1 MVNAVRSTII
11 LALTMGLFLAWSGLG
26 YPENESEIMSPK
38 IRRLQE
44 RLGRSYSDAAGW
56 PVTNFLEENN
66 GKFPLIEDSLVTFVY
81 HGTVGLR
88 ATVPS
93 DINRW
98 DTKTREMAR
107 LGRTNLYYLTLAIPR
122 DARIDYKFY
131 VDRLWMLDPLNART
145 ITGGFGDNSEFSM
158 PDYTPPSE
166 IAEALFLERGTVDVH
181 EFTSDILPSTRK
193 IQVYMPY
200 GSRPDSTGEVANPGP
215 YPVVF
220 VQDGGEYITLASM
233 VNVLDN
239 MIRRGRIPPIIAVFI
254 DPFDRN
260 YEYWLNADY
269 ERLLIEEIMP
279 FIRVRYDVSTRPD
292 DTAIMGASLG
302 GAISF
307 MIAMNHPEIFGMCG
321 SQSGA
326 FEVDDGRLLVQAEES
341 PKQLVDFYIDCGKFG
356 DLLSENRQMQTIL
369 TEKGYRIKYREFN
382 EGHSWGNWRAHIDDM
397 LVFFWGR
404 RGER

>member
-1 MVNAVRSTII
+1 MASAGRSAIT
-11 LALTMGLFLAWSGLG
+11 LALAAGLLLASSGPG
-26 YPENESEIMSPK
+26 HAEEAPEIMSPR
-38 IRRLQE
+38 IMGLQE
-44 RLGRSYSDAAGW
+44 KLRGAYSDSSTRLVSA
-56 PVTNFLEENN
+56 FLEENA
-66 GKFPLIEDSLVTFVY
+66 GQFPLIEDSLVTFVY
-81 HGTVGLR
+81 NGTVGLR

-93 DINRW
+93 DMNRW
-98 DTKTREMAR
+98 DTKAQEMTR
-107 LGRTNLYYLTLAIPR
+107 LGGTDLYYLSLAVPM

-131 VDRLWMLDPLNART
+131 VDRLWMLDPLNPRT

-158 PDYTPPSE
+158 PGYTQPPE
-166 IAEALFLERGTVDVH
+166 IAEVFTAQRGTVDVH
-181 EFTSDILPSTRK
+181 EYTSDILPSTRK
-193 IQVYMPY
+193 IQVYVPF
-200 GSRPDSTGEVANPGP
+200 GSRPDTTGTAANRGP

-239 MIRRGRIPPIIAVFI
+239 TIRRGRIPPIIAVFI
-254 DPFDRN
+254 DPVDRN

-269 ERLLIEEIMP
+269 ERLLIEEIIP

-326 FEVDDGRLLVQAEES
+326 FEVDNGRLLTRAEAS
-341 PKQLVDFYIDCGKFG
+341 PKQLVDFYLDCGRFG
-356 DLLSENRQMQTIL
+356 DLLSENRKMQAIL
-369 TEKGYRIKYREFN
+369 TEKGYRIKYQEFN

-404 RGER
+404 RGEK

>member
-1 MVNAVRSTII
+1 
-11 LALTMGLFLAWSGLG
+11 MGLFLALSGLC
-26 YPENESEIMSPK
+26 YPEDESEIMSPR

-44 RLGRSYSDAAGW
+44 RLGRAYSGTGGW

-81 HGTVGLR
+81 HGAVGLR

-98 DTKTREMAR
+98 DTKTREMTR
-107 LGRTNLYYLTLAIPR
+107 LGRTNLYYLTLTMPM

-158 PDYTPPSE
+158 PDYVPPSE
-166 IAEALFLERGTVDVH
+166 IAEAMFPQRGTVDVH

-200 GSRPDSTGEVANPGP
+200 GSRPDSTGVAANPGP

-239 MIRRGRIPPIIAVFI
+239 IIRRGRIPPIIAVFI

-326 FEVDDGRLLVQAEES
+326 FEVDDGKLLMQAEES

-356 DLLSENRQMQTIL
+356 DLLSENRRMQTIL
-369 TEKGYRIKYREFN
+369 TEKGYRLKYQEFN